1 MYPYYGK
8 KGYLTQ
14 LRQLQVV
21 MAPPKQWDTQQSQKR
36 NAFVYKRL
44 KSELETTKEYLPDAG
59 ADSRGG
65 DERRSRLR
73 DEKKEIAQ
81 NEDIANDTSMD
92 DSMRER
98 AREKVNES
106 VERRAKLEREQK
118 RLEEG
123 LSLRK
128 RVVKCR
134 EVSPT

>member
-14 LRQLQVV
+14 KTVASRDGTTKVV
-21 MAPPKQWDTQQSQKR
+21 VYVVGPKA

-118 RLEEG
+118 RLEER